1 MILKDILD
9 KLDYE
14 FFKGDKNLNI
24 EGLCYDSRNS
34 KKNFAF
40 FCVEGFLDDGNK
52 YYDDAIN
59 NGAQLIV
66 SQRKLDLEDGI
77 SFLKVKDIRKFMSLF
92 ANIFYNNPSSKL
104 KVFGVTGTNGKT
116 STTYFIKNIL
126 NELNKKSGMIGTV
139 EIDNGKEIIKSVRT
153 TPESIDVQKYLRT
166 MIDENIEFCPMEVS
180 SHSLDLYRVEDVE
193 FYSCVFTN
201 LTNEHLDFH
210 KNMKNY
216 MESKKKLFYKS
227 KVFNIINKDDIWG
240 KKIIEDIK
248 ELNSKL
254 ITYSIDEESNFRA
267 SNIEFKIDRVI
278 YDLKIDFNNLKLER
292 KVQVGI
298 PARFS
303 IYNSLAAIAT
313 LVSYGFDIDDIKPI
327 LKNLKTVPGRI
338 ENITPNEDFSVIID
352 YAHTQDALEKVLKS
366 INEFKPKNIITV
378 FGCGGNR
385 DKSKRPKMG
394 FVAKKYSTKVI
405 ITEDNPR
412 FELSKDIIDDIIEGI
427 EDLSNVCVVYNRK
440 EAIKKALEI
449 VDKDDVILIAGKG
462 HEDYQIIKDKKIHF
476 SDKEVVEEL
485 LKEAEN
491 GTYIFKRTPR
501 GDSRRDTFKQ

>member
-1 MILKDILD
+1 MILKEILD

-14 FFKGDKNLNI
+14 FFKGDKNLDI
-24 EGLCYDSRNS
+24 KGLCYDSRMA
-34 KKNFAF
+34 KKGFAF
-40 FCVEGFLDDGNK
+40 FCVKGFLDDGNK

-59 NGAQLIV
+59 NGAKLIV
-66 SQRKLDLEDGI
+66 SQEKLELKEDI
-77 SFLKVKDIRKFMSLF
+77 SFLMVKDVRKFMSLF
-92 ANIFYNNPSSKL
+92 SNIFYSNPSSKL

-153 TPESIDVQKYLRT
+153 TPESTDVQKYFRT
-166 MIDENIEFCPMEVS
+166 MLDEKIEFCPMEVS

-201 LTNEHLDFH
+201 LTSEHLDFH

-248 ELNSKL
+248 DLNSKI
-254 ITYSIDEESNFRA
+254 ITYSIDEESNFKA
-267 SNIEFKIDRVI
+267 SNIEFKIDKVI
-278 YDLKIDFNNLKLER
+278 YDLSIDFDDLKLNRRIEV
-292 KVQVGI
+292 KI

-303 IYNSLAAIAT
+303 VYNSLAAIAT

-327 LKNLKTVPGRI
+327 LKDLKTVPGRI
-338 ENITPNEDFSVIID
+338 ENITPNEEFSVIID

-366 INEFKPKNIITV
+366 INEFKPNKIITV

-394 FVAKKYSTKVI
+394 FVANKYSSKVI

-412 FELSKDIIDDIIEGI
+412 FELSKDIINDIIEGI
-427 EDLSNVCVVYNRK
+427 EDLTDVEVIYDRK

-485 LKEAEN
+485 IKEAKN
-491 GTYIFKRTPR
+491 GTDIFKRTSR
-501 GDSRRDTFKQ
+501 GDSWRDTFK

>member
-24 EGLCYDSRNS
+24 EGLCYDSRNT
-34 KKNFAF
+34 KRNFAF
-40 FCVEGFLDDGNK
+40 FCVEGFLDDGNN
-52 YYDDAIN
+52 YYNDAIN
-59 NGAQLIV
+59 SGARLII
-66 SQRKLDLEDGI
+66 SQKNLDLKDEI
-77 SFLKVKDIRKFMSLF
+77 SFLKVRDIRKCMSLF

-104 KVFGVTGTNGKT
+104 NVFGVTGTNGKT

-126 NELNKKSGMIGTV
+126 SKLNKKSGIIGTV
-139 EIDNGKEIIKSVRT
+139 EIDNGKEIIKSTRT
-153 TPESIDVQKYLRT
+153 TPESIDVQKYLKT
-166 MIDENIEFCPMEVS
+166 MNDESIEFCSMEVS

-201 LTNEHLDFH
+201 LTSEHLDFH

-240 KKIIEDIK
+240 KKIIDDIK
-248 ELNSKL
+248 QLDTKL

-278 YDLKIDFNNLKLER
+278 YDLEIDFNNLKLKR
-292 KVQVGI
+292 RVQIGI

-303 IYNSLAAIAT
+303 VYNSLAAIAA

-327 LKNLKTVPGRI
+327 LKDLKTVPGRI
-338 ENITPNEDFSVIID
+338 ENITPDEDFSVIID
-352 YAHTQDALEKVLKS
+352 YAHTQDALKKVLKS
-366 INEFKPKNIITV
+366 INEFKPRNIITV

-412 FELSKDIIDDIIEGI
+412 FELSNDIIDDIIKGI
-427 EDLSNVCVVYNRK
+427 DDLKDVSIIYNRK

-449 VDKDDVILIAGKG
+449 VDKGDVILIAGKG

-485 LKEAEN
+485 LKEAKN
-491 GTYIFKRTPR
+491 GTDIFKRTSR
-501 GDSRRDTFKQ
+501 GDSRRDTFK